1 MAKIAKFD
9 LEKIS
14 ESANIEIDK
23 LKAEYCMT
31 VTICHSSAWVCD
43 YCGNDV
49 LVMCLKKQ
57 AEYCP
62 ICGNIKSA
70 KGEIVREVI
79 L

>member
-1 MAKIAKFD
+1 MAKID

-14 ESANIEIDK
+14 ESGNIEIDK
-23 LKAEYCMT
+23 LKAEYC

-62 ICGNIKSA
+62 ICGNVKSA
-70 KGEIVREVI
+70 KGEIAREVI